1 MTKSMKKVRLLT
13 LAICVSFLGVLTGCN
28 SNNSSGNSQSNDY
41 TDEIENVTNDIT
53 ETENAVQKVVFNS
66 SLDVQ
71 NYLEGKKFTNG
82 DTSVKF
88 STHGWCE
95 MDGHEYD
102 ATLRVTK
109 FHETTA
115 DVVLDVR
122 SLATDF
128 KAYYKIDAVAG
139 TAIGTKYGK
148 EITLYLNEKDKP
160 KSSATI
166 KSDSTE
172 SAAPME

>member
-1 MTKSMKKVRLLT
+1 M
-13 LAICVSFLGVLTGCN
+13 CVLTGCN

-53 ETENAVQKVVFNS
+53 ETENAV
-66 SLDVQ
+66 
-71 NYLEGKKFTNG
+71 
-82 DTSVKF
+82 
-88 STHGWCE
+88 
-95 MDGHEYD
+95 
-102 ATLRVTK
+102 
-109 FHETTA
+109 
-115 DVVLDVR
+115 
-122 SLATDF
+122 
-128 KAYYKIDAVAG
+128 AG

-166 KSDSTE
+166 KSDSAE